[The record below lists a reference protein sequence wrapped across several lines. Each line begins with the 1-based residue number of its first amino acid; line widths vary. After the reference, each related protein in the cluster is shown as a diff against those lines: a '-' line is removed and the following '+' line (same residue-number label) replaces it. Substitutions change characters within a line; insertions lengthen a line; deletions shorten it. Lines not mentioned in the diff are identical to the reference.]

1 MKIRLEHNGTVFEF
15 ERRPMEIG
23 RFALL
28 CQLAG
33 AAVGGAVLVAL
44 VHMLGVWGLVWSLAG
59 LVLVGVYRLI
69 RGGFID

>member
-23 RFALL
+23 RFTVL
-28 CQLAG
+28 CKLAG

-44 VHMLGVWGLVWSLAG
+44 VHMLGVWGIVWPVG
-59 LVLVGVYRLI
+59 VLVLIGLYKLM
-69 RGGFID
+69 